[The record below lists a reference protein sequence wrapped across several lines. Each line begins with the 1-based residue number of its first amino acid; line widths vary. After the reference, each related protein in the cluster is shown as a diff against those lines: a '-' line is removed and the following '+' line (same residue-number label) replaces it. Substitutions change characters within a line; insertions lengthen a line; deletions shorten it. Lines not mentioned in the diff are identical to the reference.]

1 MRTID
6 WRERGRCKGAD
17 PSVFYPE
24 ADDDPA
30 DVAKS
35 ICASCIVRHACLEHA
50 ITMRERLGVWGGA
63 TERERRRM
71 IRQRRKAG

>member
-30 DVAKS
+30 EAAKA
-35 ICASCIVRHACLEHA
+35 ICASCIVRHACLEYA